1 MFIFGEWFNEEK
13 MESEANLIFSDL
25 GSEKWISQKKKR
37 KKKKDR
43 HIILGNEISKIK
55 YKN

>member
-25 GSEKWISQKKKR
+25 GSEKWISQKKKKEKKR
-37 KKKKDR
+37 KID
-43 HIILGNEISKIK
+43 I
-55 YKN
+55 